1 MRAVEFMFEGDEDA
15 YSVPIDQFAE
25 VLMVLGQIQA
35 KIIEKGMSGEVP
47 TKMVINY
54 IKNAGIAGFGYDNL
68 LKANEELPAM
78 KEILKNITPETV
90 TVVTGTTQSV
100 DNPQDFGK
108 QSAENPE
115 QTVSNMAKSAL
126 NRRQP

>member
-35 KIIEKGMSGEVP
+35 KIIEKGMIGEVP

-54 IKNAGIAGFGYDNL
+54 I
-68 LKANEELPAM
+68 
-78 KEILKNITPETV
+78 
-90 TVVTGTTQSV
+90 
-100 DNPQDFGK
+100 
-108 QSAENPE
+108 
-115 QTVSNMAKSAL
+115 
-126 NRRQP
+126 

>member
-1 MRAVEFMFEGDEDA
+1 MRAVEFIFEGDEE
-15 YSVPIDQFAE
+15 SSSNPIDQFAD

-47 TKMVINY
+47 TDMVINY
-54 IKNAGIAGFGYDNL
+54 IKNAGIDGFGYDDL

-78 KEILKNITPETV
+78 KELLKNITPETV
-90 TVVTGTTQSV
+90 TVVTGTTQTV